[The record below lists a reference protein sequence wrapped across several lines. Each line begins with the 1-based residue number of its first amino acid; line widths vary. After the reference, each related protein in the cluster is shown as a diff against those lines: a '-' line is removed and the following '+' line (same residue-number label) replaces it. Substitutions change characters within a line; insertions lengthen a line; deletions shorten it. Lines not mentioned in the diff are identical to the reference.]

1 MKNKPLNDYEVK
13 LSIVTTLYKSSEFLH
28 DFHIRVKD
36 IGRNFANNSY
46 EIIYVNNDCPDG
58 SFEIVNEIMSNDN
71 NTCLIDLS
79 RNFGHHNAIMS
90 GLNCARGELIYLIDS
105 DLEEQPED
113 FYTFHD
119 VMKSQKCDVVYGVQ
133 KYRRGG
139 IIEKFTGLI
148 FYKLFN
154 YLTKLSIPE
163 NLTTSRL
170 MSKRYVKALL
180 LYEER
185 EVTLAGLWQ
194 IVGFEQRPVFVNKS
208 RNRKSTY
215 SIIAKVS
222 LFINA
227 ITSFSNIPLII
238 IFYFGILTSS
248 IAIVF
253 NIILFIQWLFLN
265 KPLVGWT
272 SIMGSIW
279 LVGGLLFSFIGIVG
293 IYLAKIY
300 TETKM
305 RPRVIIR
312 EVIKKC

>member
-1 MKNKPLNDYEVK
+1 
-13 LSIVTTLYKSSEFLH
+13 
-28 DFHIRVKD
+28 
-36 IGRNFANNSY
+36 
-46 EIIYVNNDCPDG
+46 
-58 SFEIVNEIMSNDN
+58 
-71 NTCLIDLS
+71 
-79 RNFGHHNAIMS
+79 
-90 GLNCARGELIYLIDS
+90 
-105 DLEEQPED
+105 
-113 FYTFHD
+113 
-119 VMKSQKCDVVYGVQ
+119 
-133 KYRRGG
+133 
-139 IIEKFTGLI
+139 
-148 FYKLFN
+148 
-154 YLTKLSIPE
+154 
-163 NLTTSRL
+163 

-194 IVGFEQRPVFVNKS
+194 IVGFEQKPVFVNKS

-215 SIIAKVS
+215 SMFAKIS

-238 IFYFGILTSS
+238 IFYFGLLTSS
-248 IAIVF
+248 IAIIF
-253 NIILFIQWLFLN
+253 NITLFIQWLFLN

-279 LVGGLLFSFIGIVG
+279 LIGGLLFSFIGIVG

-312 EVIKKC
+312 EVIKNAKLSK